1 MIKVVK
7 RNGTSVDFD
16 PEKIK
21 IAISKANAEVSEEER
36 MTPLQ
41 ITALTADIVGD
52 IQKEYHEAVTVE
64 QIQDIVRAL

>member
-21 IAISKANAEVSEEER
+21 IAISKANAEVS
-36 MTPLQ
+36 
-41 ITALTADIVGD
+41 
-52 IQKEYHEAVTVE
+52 
-64 QIQDIVRAL
+64 